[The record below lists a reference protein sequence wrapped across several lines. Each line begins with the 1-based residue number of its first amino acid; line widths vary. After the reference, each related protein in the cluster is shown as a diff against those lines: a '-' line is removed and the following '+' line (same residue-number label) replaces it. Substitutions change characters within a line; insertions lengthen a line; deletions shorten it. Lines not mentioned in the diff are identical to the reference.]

1 MVPLLSIRS
10 PRVASLLFAL
20 VGAAAVAGTAQAAPL
35 TATIVDAAT
44 GAPIDTA
51 SALLERGQGAGV
63 DEAGKLVL
71 ELPPGVRQVT
81 IIAPGYA
88 TRVVAVPAA
97 ATLAAGWVIQLTA
110 EGGAEIIEVTGAG
123 PERTR
128 PVSYELTAE
137 DIRTLPGAGNDVL
150 RAVQSLPGVA
160 RIPYNFGGLVLRG
173 QAPRDTSVFLDGIE
187 VPLAFHFG
195 GVTSFYPA
203 TLLEDL
209 EVTSGGFDT
218 GWGRTQ
224 GGVISLTTR
233 EARTDAWRVGGEVGL
248 LHSGAFAEGP
258 VPGGGGVMFGVRR
271 SYLDALV
278 RPFVEGSQPL
288 PSYLDGQLRA
298 SWGDPRR
305 AGRIIPQVFAS
316 VDRITSEELSF
327 TSAFV
332 RAGLTYRKS
341 WGHTHLEVVPW
352 AGYNTLLLENDERD
366 SSVDPME
373 EDSSGPVRFRRP
385 VRMIGAR
392 ADLLHER
399 SWGHLRAG
407 LDAQGGHLGQLE
419 INIED
424 VDTKATTSLWWRDLA
439 GYAEVRL
446 APWGG
451 RVAIKP
457 GVRVESYG
465 ATDELVVD
473 PRINLQQRLSQR
485 WSLRQ
490 ALGRYHQPPTP
501 MELEKTLGN
510 PNLKS
515 AYTDQASLSVDAR
528 LPYGLTASA
537 TAFYHRGRKQP
548 TAAVRPEPDPEV
560 PEPNTGGLGPI
571 FAELLEEQFGS
582 FDYRE
587 ATGQAR
593 TRGLELSLKRR
604 AGRYYGYAAYSLA
617 WAERK
622 DDPTRFSGWR
632 PYQLDQRHH
641 LTLIGSISFTKW
653 RLGGRMSL
661 VSGNPYSPVTGV
673 DENGEAMVREWGG
686 RLPVFFALDV
696 RADRA
701 WKRNWGEVILYF
713 DIQNATNRSNI
724 EGRELDGNR
733 QTDIHGLPILP
744 FIGVEIVPRG

>member
-1 MVPLLSIRS
+1 MVPLPFYRS
-10 PRVASLLFAL
+10 PRVASLLLAL
-20 VGAAAVAGTAQAAPL
+20 VGATVVAGTAQAAPL

-51 SALLERGQGAGV
+51 SALLERGEGAGV
-63 DEAGKLVL
+63 DDAGKLVL
-71 ELPPGVRQVT
+71 ELPPGVRQLT

-97 ATLAAGWVIQLTA
+97 AALAAGWVIQLTA

-123 PERTR
+123 PDRTR
-128 PVSYELTAE
+128 PVSYELSAE

-203 TLLEDL
+203 TLLEGL

-224 GGVISLTTR
+224 GGVISLSTR

-305 AGRIIPQVFAS
+305 LGRIIPQVFAS

-341 WGHTHLEVVPW
+341 WGPTHLEVVPW

-366 SSVDPME
+366 SSGDPME

-385 VRMIGAR
+385 VRMVGAR

-399 SWGHLRAG
+399 AWGHLRAG
-407 LDAQGGHLGQLE
+407 LDIQGGHLGQLE

-439 GYAEVRL
+439 GYAEARL

-473 PRINLQQRLSQR
+473 PRINLQQRLSER

-510 PNLKS
+510 PDLES

-622 DDPTRFSGWR
+622 DDPARFLGWR

-661 VSGNPYSPVTGV
+661 VSGNPYSPLTGV
-673 DENGEAMVREWGG
+673 DENGEAIVREWGG

-713 DIQNATNRSNI
+713 DIQNATNRRNV
-724 EGRELDGNR
+724 EGRELDGTR
-733 QTDIHGLPILP
+733 ETDIRGLPILP